1 MAINQLPKDAI
12 CAEVSK
18 NAKKMN
24 FEMDI
29 RSLKTQYVMC
39 VLASVNKAKYFNE

>member
-1 MAINQLPKDAI
+1 MTINQLPKDASRV
-12 CAEVSK
+12 EVSK
-18 NAKKMN
+18 KRKKMN